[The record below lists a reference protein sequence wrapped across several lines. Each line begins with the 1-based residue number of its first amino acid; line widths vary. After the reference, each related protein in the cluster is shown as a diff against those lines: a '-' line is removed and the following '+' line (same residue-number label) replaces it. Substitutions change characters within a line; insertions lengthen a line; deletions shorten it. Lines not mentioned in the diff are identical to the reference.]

1 MMTEQQYKREVAYRI
16 TSDTMKELVVIP
28 RDEEDKYA
36 PQYFALPDGTKVN
49 RVFVVGTLL
58 SVEDVGTDTPFYK
71 IRVSDLKGIFNATIG
86 MYSPPCALTAIED
99 MEPPMLVAIVGKI
112 KFNEYEEKIFF
123 NIAAESITEVDENTR
138 DRYDAETE
146 AQTHARK
153 EEDDVSK

>member
-1 MMTEQQYKREVAYRI
+1 MIMTEERRYKREVAYRI
-16 TSDTMKELVVIP
+16 SSDMMKELVVIP

-36 PQYFALPDGTKVN
+36 PQYFVLPDGTKVN

-123 NIAAESITEVDENTR
+123 NIAVESITEVDENTR
-138 DRYDAETE
+138 TRYDAETE
-146 AQTHARK
+146 EHTKARA
-153 EEDDVSK
+153 EANNV